1 MTTVRITGAQ
11 MHVSDNLSENLERM
25 LRLLETSETDFM
37 LFPEMSL
44 TGYHG
49 QFGQK
54 AAERAWDGIA
64 AICRQTYTTAIIG
77 TGCTADGV
85 TYIQSRIISD
95 QGELIGTH
103 EKLVPTLEDRTWC
116 RPGEELR
123 IFEHRGLRF
132 GCLIGNDLW
141 VAPGCGPYADRRL
154 SYQLGEK
161 GARAIFHSINSG
173 TDTDYRAY
181 YHSNLSL
188 RAKEIGGFIFTANAA
203 PDGGQLNVPSGVL
216 LPDGQWVQKC
226 PLQGEHT
233 YTFDLDVE

>member
-1 MTTVRITGAQ
+1 MTALRVTGAQ
-11 MHVSDNLSENLERM
+11 MHVSSNLSENLERI

-54 AAERAWDGIA
+54 AAERAWDSIA
-64 AICRQTYTTAIIG
+64 AVCRQTYTTAIIG
-77 TGCTADGV
+77 TGCTDDGV

-95 QGELIGTH
+95 EGELLGTH
-103 EKLVPTLEDRTWC
+103 EKLVPTTEDRVWC

-123 IFEHRGLRF
+123 LFEHQGLRF

-141 VAPGCGPYADRRL
+141 VAPGFGPYADRRL

-161 GARAIFHSINSG
+161 EARVIFHSINSG
-173 TDTDYRAY
+173 TDPSYRAY
-181 YHSNLSL
+181 YQSNLFL
-188 RAKEIGGFIFTANAA
+188 RAKESGCYILTANAS
-203 PDGGQLNVPSGVL
+203 PERGQLNVPSGVVS
-216 LPDGQWVQKC
+216 PDGQWAEKC
-226 PLQGEHT
+226 QVQGEHT
-233 YTFDLDVE
+233 YTFDLELD